1 MYMNILY
8 YGNGQDLNKI
18 ILDNLQIKHQKQNY
32 YKNTGYIETPQYL
45 IFPSINKHILQFIKS
60 IISTSTINKI
70 PRTIILLNIDN
81 IDEELKYT
89 LRIILERYSLST
101 RFIATTNKI
110 SKIDKP
116 IISRFF
122 LKRQPTS
129 LTKITT
135 PLHKINYKPTPQQ
148 INLLTKKC
156 NQFEIKDIV
165 TDLLEITAYKTQLI
179 HIASDLEH
187 EYSIHHNKHLCIEAL
202 LLHCFYPPTIY
213 KGNIRK
219 VDI

>member
-8 YGNGQDLNKI
+8 YGNGQELNKT
-18 ILDNLQIKHQKQNY
+18 ILDNLHIFNPKKNY
-32 YKNTGYIETPQYL
+32 YKNTEYIETSQYL
-45 IFPSINKHILQFIKS
+45 IFPIINEHILQFIKS
-60 IISTSTINKI
+60 IISTSTIDNI
-70 PRTIILLNIDN
+70 PRTIILQNIDN
-81 IDEELKYT
+81 INEELKYT

-101 RFIATTNKI
+101 KFIATTNKI

-129 LTKITT
+129 PTKITT

-148 INLLTKKC
+148 IKLLTKKC
-156 NQFEIKDIV
+156 KQFEIKDIV

-187 EYSIHHNKHLCIEAL
+187 EYSIHHNKSLCIETL

-219 VDI
+219 EHI